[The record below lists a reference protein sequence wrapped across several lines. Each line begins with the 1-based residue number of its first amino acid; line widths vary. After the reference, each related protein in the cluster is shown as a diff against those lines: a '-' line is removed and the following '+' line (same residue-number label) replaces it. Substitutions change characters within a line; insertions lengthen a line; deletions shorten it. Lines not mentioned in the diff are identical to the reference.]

1 MGGNPSGPLTT
12 TNSVKELFMAKANH
26 KTRPAADE
34 EPIAFELPLQSSA
47 ELPGGS
53 NKPFIPWMQ
62 VTDALLGHLG
72 FMPGERVYFS
82 VDYIKRH
89 IFIRQAFD

>member
-1 MGGNPSGPLTT
+1 
-12 TNSVKELFMAKANH
+12 MARANH

-34 EPIAFELPLQSSA
+34 EPIAFEVPLQSSS
-47 ELPGGS
+47 ELPNGS

-82 VDYIKRH
+82 VDYIKQH

>member
-1 MGGNPSGPLTT
+1 M
-12 TNSVKELFMAKANH
+12 KANH

-34 EPIAFELPLQSSA
+34 EPIAFELQLQSSV

-53 NKPFIPWMQ
+53 NKLFIPWMQ

-72 FMPGERVYFS
+72 FMPSERFHFS
-82 VDYIKRH
+82 VDYIKRN
-89 IFIRQAFD
+89 IVIRQAFD

>member
-1 MGGNPSGPLTT
+1 
-12 TNSVKELFMAKANH
+12 MAKANH
-26 KTRPAADE
+26 KTRSAAVE
-34 EPIAFELPLQSSA
+34 EPIAFELPLRSSS
-47 ELPGGS
+47 ELPSGS

-82 VDYIKRH
+82 VDYVKRH

>member
-1 MGGNPSGPLTT
+1 
-12 TNSVKELFMAKANH
+12 MAKANH
-26 KTRPAADE
+26 KTRPAVGE
-34 EPIAFELPLQSSA
+34 EPFALQLPLQSSP
-47 ELPGGS
+47 ELPEGS

-72 FMPGERVYFS
+72 FMPGERVHFS
-82 VDYIKRH
+82 VDYTKRH

>member
-1 MGGNPSGPLTT
+1 
-12 TNSVKELFMAKANH
+12 MAKANH
-26 KTRPAADE
+26 KARSAAVE
-34 EPIAFELPLQSSA
+34 EPIAFEVPLHGSAQLPS
-47 ELPGGS
+47 GS
-53 NKPFIPWMQ
+53 NKPFIAWMQ

-82 VDYIKRH
+82 VDYVKRH

>member
-1 MGGNPSGPLTT
+1 
-12 TNSVKELFMAKANH
+12 MAKANH
-26 KTRPAADE
+26 KTRPAAHE
-34 EPIAFELPLQSSA
+34 EPIAFEVALQGSARLPA
-47 ELPGGS
+47 GS

-72 FMPGERVYFS
+72 FMPGERVHFS
-82 VDYIKRH
+82 VDYTKRH

>member
-26 KTRPAADE
+26 KTRSAAVE
-34 EPIAFELPLQSSA
+34 EPVAFEVPLQSSA

-62 VTDALLGHLG
+62 VTDALLSHLG

-82 VDYIKRH
+82 VDYTKRH

>member
-1 MGGNPSGPLTT
+1 
-12 TNSVKELFMAKANH
+12 MAKANH
-26 KTRPAADE
+26 KTRSAAVE
-34 EPIAFELPLQSSA
+34 EPIALQVPLQGSA
-47 ELPGGS
+47 ELPSGS

-72 FMPGERVYFS
+72 FMPGERVHFS
-82 VDYIKRH
+82 VDYTKRH

>member
-1 MGGNPSGPLTT
+1 
-12 TNSVKELFMAKANH
+12 MAKANH
-26 KTRPAADE
+26 KTRPAAGDE
-34 EPIAFELPLQSSA
+34 SLVLQLPLQSSQ
-47 ELPGGS
+47 ELPSGL

-72 FMPGERVYFS
+72 FMPGERVHFS
-82 VDYIKRH
+82 VDYTKRH